1 MKIRTLAL
9 GGLAAAAALSL
20 VACSASPGASDAAAD
35 TDAAGTEAPVTLR
48 VQAQNSIAA
57 EPLYMGIEEGFFAE
71 EGLEIE
77 VVDLP
82 DIAAATAAL
91 QANKLELAFVP
102 TISALQMAR
111 QDVPITLIAASDG
124 INPAAQD
131 ASLEEQRDYTSVG
144 VYTSPGSGITDIEGL
159 AGAKIAVPELKG
171 QPDGTI
177 TSVLHEA
184 GVDTTGIEWM
194 NLGFVPALEALKGDQ
209 IDAAFLVSPF
219 SLEADA
225 EGMARVMN
233 PSVDFYPRG
242 SATTGWAAS
251 DSWAD
256 ENAETVAKFQRA
268 IAKSA
273 EWAIDNLE
281 QTKEHVIERA
291 GLKISPDDMPQSYWP
306 AEIDAD
312 QLAEVD
318 QKLVDIGFFDDPI
331 DVADILTPAAG

>member
-1 MKIRTLAL
+1 MKIRKFVM
-9 GGLAAAAALSL
+9 GGLAAAAALTL
-20 VACSASPGASDAAAD
+20 AACSSTAPAEES
-35 TDAAGTEAPVTLR
+35 AAGDKPVTIR

-57 EPLYMGIEEGFFAE
+57 EPLYMGIEEGFFAD
-71 EGLEIE
+71 EGLNVE

-91 QANKLELAFVP
+91 QAGKLELAFVP

-111 QDVPITLIAASDG
+111 QNVPITLIAASDG
-124 INPAAQD
+124 INPDAQD
-131 ASLEEQRDYTSVG
+131 ASREEQRDFTSVG
-144 VYTSPGSGITDIEGL
+144 VYTSPGSGITDLQGL

-184 GVDTTGIEWM
+184 GVETDDIEWM
-194 NLGFVPALEALKGDQ
+194 NLGFVPALEALKSDQ

-225 EGMARVMN
+225 AGMARVMN
-233 PSVDFYPRG
+233 PSVEFFPRG

-251 DSWAD
+251 TSWATD
-256 ENAETVAKFQRA
+256 NPEAVAAFQRG

-273 EWAIDNLE
+273 GWASDNLDKAK
-281 QTKEHVIERA
+281 QHVIDRA
-291 GLKISPDDMPQSYWP
+291 GLKLTPAEMPQSYWP
-306 AEIDAD
+306 SEIDPE

-318 QKLVDIGFFDDPI
+318 QKLVDIGFFDAPI
-331 DVADILTPAAG
+331 DVSEVLTASAN

>member
-1 MKIRTLAL
+1 MKIRTLVL
-9 GGLAAAAALSL
+9 GGLAAAAAFSL
-20 VACSASPGASDAAAD
+20 AACSASPGA
-35 TDAAGTEAPVTLR
+35 TDNTEADGTVTLR

-71 EGLEIE
+71 EGLDVE

-124 INPAAQD
+124 INPAAQGV
-131 ASLEEQRDYTSVG
+131 SLEEQRDYTSVG
-144 VYTSPGSGITDIEGL
+144 VYTSPGSGITDIAGL

-177 TSVLHEA
+177 TSVLQEA
-184 GVDTTGIEWM
+184 GVETSEIEWM
-194 NLGFVPALEALKGDQ
+194 NLGFVPALEALKSDQ

-251 DSWAD
+251 DTWAA

-273 EWAIDNLE
+273 EWASDNLE

-306 AEIDAD
+306 AEIDAA

-318 QKLVDIGFFDDPI
+318 QKLVDIGFFDEPI
-331 DVADILTPAAG
+331 DVSEILTPAAP

>member
-1 MKIRTLAL
+1 MKIRELAL
-9 GGLAAAAALSL
+9 VGLAAAAFSL
-20 VACSASPGASDAAAD
+20 AACSSAPETTADANSD
-35 TDAAGTEAPVTLR
+35 EPIKIR

-57 EPLYMGIEEGFFAE
+57 EPLYMGIEEGFFE
-71 EGLEIE
+71 DEGLDIE

-91 QANKLELAFVP
+91 QAGKLELAFVP

-111 QDVPITLIAASDG
+111 QNVPITLIAASDG
-124 INPAAQD
+124 INPAASD
-131 ASLEEQRDYTSVG
+131 ATLEEQRDYTSVG
-144 VYTSPGSGITDIEGL
+144 IYTSKGSGITDIEGL

-184 GVDTTGIEWM
+184 GVETKDIEWM

-225 EGMARVMN
+225 EGLARVMN
-233 PSVDFYPRG
+233 PSVDFFPRG

-251 DSWAD
+251 DTWAA
-256 ENAETVAKFQRA
+256 ENPDAVAAFQRA

-273 EWAIDNLE
+273 TWASDNLE
-281 QTKEHVIERA
+281 DAKQHVIDRA
-291 GLKISPDDMPQSYWP
+291 GLKIEPADMPQSYWP
-306 AEIDAD
+306 SEIDPA
-312 QLAEVD
+312 QLEEVD
-318 QKLVDIGFFDDPI
+318 KKLVAIGFFDEPI
-331 DVADILTPAAG
+331 DVSEILTSRAN

>member
-1 MKIRTLAL
+1 MKIRKLTLL
-9 GGLAAAAALSL
+9 GLAAAAALSL
-20 VACSASPGASDAAAD
+20 AACSAAPAEPTPEGSD
-35 TDAAGTEAPVTLR
+35 TVTKLR

-57 EPLYMGIEEGFFAE
+57 EPLYMGIERGFFE
-71 EGLEIE
+71 DEGLEIE
-77 VVDLP
+77 VIDLP

-111 QDVPITLIAASDG
+111 QNVPITLIAASDG
-124 INPAAQD
+124 INPAASD

-144 VYTSPGSGITDIEGL
+144 VYTSAASGITDLKGL

-184 GVDTTGIEWM
+184 GVETADIEWM
-194 NLGFVPALEALKGDQ
+194 NLGFVPALEALKNDQ

-225 EGMARVMN
+225 EGLARIMN
-233 PSVDFYPRG
+233 PSVDFFPRG
-242 SATTGWAAS
+242 SATSSWAAS
-251 DSWAD
+251 SSWAG
-256 ENAETVAKFQRA
+256 ENSEVVSAFQRA

-273 EWAIDNLE
+273 EWSSDNLDE
-281 QTKEHVIERA
+281 TKQHVIDRA
-291 GLKISPDDMPQSYWP
+291 GLKITPADMPQSYWP
-306 AEIDAD
+306 SVIDPK

-318 QKLVDIGFFDDPI
+318 QKLVDIGFFDEAI
-331 DVADILTPAAG
+331 DVDEILTPAAN